1 MKYTKEQIMFLKSM
15 DFMRLGQAVDHK
27 QWQSASMIVHRLDDM
42 AREAGINDFERAF
55 TGIRQSINRK
65 DMAEAK
71 QILAIV
77 VSKRAK
83 YLNDMNKSEG
93 E

>member
-1 MKYTKEQIMFLKSM
+1 MKYTEEQIAFLKSM
-15 DFMRLGQAVDHK
+15 DFMRLGQAIDHK
-27 QWQSASMIVHRLDDM
+27 QWQSASMIVRRLDDM

-65 DMAEAK
+65 DVAGAK

-77 VSKRAK
+77 VNKRAK
-83 YLNDMNKSEG
+83 YLNDMPKN
-93 E
+93 